1 MKISDKSFLKSL
13 RSFKG
18 LPHRHEIFLKNKNK
32 VFINDSKATTFEA
45 SKFALQNNKNIFWI
59 VGGTPKLGDKFKLA
73 KLKKNI
79 FKSYVIGKYMV
90 NFKNQLKG
98 KVDFQ
103 LCGTLENAVNAVFK
117 SIQKIKNEKLTILFS
132 PAGSSY
138 DQFKNFEERGTKF
151 KKLIKSYAKKYA

>member
-1 MKISDKSFLKSL
+1 
-13 RSFKG
+13 
-18 LPHRHEIFLKNKNK
+18 
-32 VFINDSKATTFEA
+32 
-45 SKFALQNNKNIFWI
+45 
-59 VGGTPKLGDKFKLA
+59 
-73 KLKKNI
+73 
-79 FKSYVIGKYMV
+79 MV

-138 DQFKNFEERGTKF
+138 DQFKNFVE
-151 KKLIKSYAKKYA
+151 